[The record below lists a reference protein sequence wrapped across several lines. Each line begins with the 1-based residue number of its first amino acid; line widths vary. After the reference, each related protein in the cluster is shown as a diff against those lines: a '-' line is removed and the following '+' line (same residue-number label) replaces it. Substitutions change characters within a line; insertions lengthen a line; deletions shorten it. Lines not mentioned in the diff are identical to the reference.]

1 MMISIIFHSFAKQLL
16 YDIGTLI
23 SKNKMYLSLKYICI
37 FSKKKNFNGH
47 FHNSWFEGSMPP
59 TTIVFFHG
67 HIWNDFQMQASSS
80 LKSLNEKSEI
90 SSMEID

>member
-1 MMISIIFHSFAKQLL
+1 
-16 YDIGTLI
+16 
-23 SKNKMYLSLKYICI
+23 
-37 FSKKKNFNGH
+37 
-47 FHNSWFEGSMPP
+47 MPP